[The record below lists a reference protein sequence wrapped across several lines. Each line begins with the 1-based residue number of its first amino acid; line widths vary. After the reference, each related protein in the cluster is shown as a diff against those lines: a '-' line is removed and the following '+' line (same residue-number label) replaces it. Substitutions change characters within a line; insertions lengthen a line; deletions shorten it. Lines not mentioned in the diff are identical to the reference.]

1 MKMAISVGRFLK
13 RKTMLVWVKE
23 FINKNFATR
32 KSLGNFQELYTAFKG
47 KHSDVILGSQS
58 CEPWH
63 CVKSV
68 QILSDFWSVFRPNTG
83 QYGPEITPYMDT
95 FHAVWDPNGSS
106 VICCALR
113 QLRSQTYKINTY
125 F

>member
-13 RKTMLVWVKE
+13 RKTMLVWVKKYM
-23 FINKNFATR
+23 NKNFATC

-47 KHSDVILGSQS
+47 KHSDVILGSEK

-68 QILSDFWSVFRPNTG
+68 QIMGYFWSV
-83 QYGPEITPYMDT
+83 
-95 FHAVWDPNGSS
+95 
-106 VICCALR
+106 
-113 QLRSQTYKINTY
+113 
-125 F
+125 